1 MGLNIKGMIKFVF
14 ALFLFVTLIVPCFRI
29 INAGYGV
36 LTTPG
41 YPGTYTQ
48 GECVW
53 YVDVGDGVAKVS
65 VDSINST
72 YYSSSCSVSQI
83 EVNLLTII

>member
-1 MGLNIKGMIKFVF
+1 MGLNIKGMKSLCLLYFTV
-14 ALFLFVTLIVPCFRI
+14 VTLIVPCFRI

-83 EVNLLTII
+83 EVNI